1 MKDNIHALPEG
12 TLLSG
17 PKNTYRILQ
26 TLGQG
31 SFGIT
36 YLATME
42 MTVSGQMG
50 SFTTTVQVA
59 VKEFFMKEFNGRDGS
74 KVTASSQGGYFT
86 DYKRKFLRE
95 AENLAALQHP
105 HIVKVLE
112 SFEANGTAYYAMEYL
127 EGGSL
132 DCYIDQQGTLPE
144 AEALSF
150 TCQIG
155 SALECMHQHRMLHLD
170 LKPGNIMR
178 RSTGEVVLIDF
189 GLSKLFDKNGEPE
202 SSTSLGGGTAGYAP
216 LEQTNYQR
224 GDGLPMTMDVYA
236 LGATMYKML
245 TGERPPEASE
255 VLNDGLPAYVLE
267 RRNVSAATISVVEK
281 AMEPMR
287 RKRYQ
292 SVREVL
298 EALKPL
304 TQTAPKTEKVVQE
317 RRTAPVASEETTYA
331 IPQKQ
336 PAAGGALK
344 VDVQSL
350 KKWLLRLLAALAVL
364 GGILLMIFFL
374 PRSCSMSHTPADVPG
389 DSLMAT
395 DSLATAASEE
405 QKPYIEDSLG
415 NRTYT
420 VNGVSFKMIRVEA
433 GTFDMG
439 EKTYDVEAK
448 PVHTVTL
455 TQDFYIGETE
465 VTQALWQAVMD
476 TNPSFFKGENLP
488 VESISWDDCQLFIQ
502 QMNSLTG
509 SSFTLPTEAQWEF
522 AARGGNQSKG
532 YTYCGSYKH
541 SEVSWTQS
549 TGSTKT
555 HPVATKIPNEL
566 GLYDMGGNVLEPCS
580 DWYANYP
587 SSAQT
592 DPTGPV
598 QGESHVAR
606 GGGYL
611 DLGFLT
617 LPSVRYTYRKY
628 RDQGLRLALT
638 ENGTVRN

>member
-1 MKDNIHALPEG
+1 MADIINPLSQG
-12 TLLSG
+12 TRLIG
-17 PKNTYRILQ
+17 PRNTYQIQRA
-26 TLGQG
+26 LGQG
-31 SFGIT
+31 TFGIT
-36 YLATME
+36 YLATTE
-42 MTVSGQMG
+42 MQLSGQMG
-50 SFTTTVQVA
+50 SFTTRVQVA
-59 VKEFFMKEFNGRDGS
+59 VKEFFMKDFNGREGS
-74 KVTASSQGGYFT
+74 EVTAGSQGGYFV
-86 DYKRKFLRE
+86 DYKKKFLRE
-95 AENLAALQHP
+95 AENLAKLQHP

-132 DCYIDQQGTLPE
+132 EGYIEKHGALSESEVMGIAQQIG
-144 AEALSF
+144 EALEF
-150 TCQIG
+150 
-155 SALECMHQHRMLHLD
+155 MHAHKMLHLD
-170 LKPGNIMR
+170 LKPANVML
-178 RSTGEVVLIDF
+178 RSADDAVLIDF
-189 GLSKLFDKNGEPE
+189 GLSKQFDKNGAPE
-202 SSTSLGGGTAGYAP
+202 SSTTIGGGTPGYAP
-216 LEQTNYQR
+216 LEQANYQR
-224 GDGLPMTMDVYA
+224 GDGLPVTMDVYA
-236 LGATMYKML
+236 FGATIYKML

-255 VLNDGLPAYVLE
+255 VLNDGFPAFVLE
-267 RRNVSAATISVVEK
+267 KYGVSAGTIAVIGR
-281 AMEPMR
+281 AMQPMR
-287 RKRYQ
+287 KKRYQ

-304 TQTAPKTEKVVQE
+304 VQTAPETEKVVQD
-317 RRTAPVASEETTYA
+317 RGTAPVASEETTYT
-331 IPQKQ
+331 IPRKQ
-336 PAAGGALK
+336 PAAGRAVK

-395 DSLATAASEE
+395 DSLATAVSEE

-532 YTYCGSYKH
+532 YTYCGSNKH
-541 SEVSWTQS
+541 SEVGWTQS

-580 DWYANYP
+580 DWYAKYP

-638 ENGTVRN
+638 EKGNL

>member
-1 MKDNIHALPEG
+1 MADINQALPQG
-12 TLLSG
+12 TFLRG
-17 PKNTYRILQ
+17 PQNTYQIQQ

-31 SFGIT
+31 TFGIT
-36 YLATME
+36 YVATTQMK
-42 MTVSGQMG
+42 VSGQMG
-50 SFTTTVQVA
+50 SFTTTVKVA

-74 KVTASSQGGYFT
+74 EVTASSQGGYFT

-132 DCYIDQQGTLPE
+132 DSYIDQQGSLSE
-144 AEALSF
+144 AEALSL
-150 TCQIG
+150 TRQIG
-155 SALECMHQHRMLHLD
+155 SALECMHHHRMLHLD

-178 RSTGEVVLIDF
+178 RSSGEVVLIDF

-224 GDGLPMTMDVYA
+224 GDGLPVTMDVYA

-255 VLNDGLPAYVLE
+255 VLNDGLPTFVLE
-267 RRNVSAATISVVEK
+267 QKGVSAKTIAVIEK
-281 AMEPMR
+281 AMSPMR

-298 EALKPL
+298 EALEPLAQTDPKP
-304 TQTAPKTEKVVQE
+304 KKIVEDRE
-317 RRTAPVASEETTYA
+317 TAPVASEETTYT
-331 IPQKQ
+331 ISRKQ
-336 PAAGGALK
+336 PAAGRAVK
-344 VDVQSL
+344 IDVQSL
-350 KKWLLRLLAALAVL
+350 KKWLLRLLAVLAVL

-374 PRSCSMSHTPADVPG
+374 PRSCSMRNTPADAPS
-389 DSLMAT
+389 DSLMTT
-395 DSLATAASEE
+395 DSLATAVSEE
-405 QKPYIEDSLG
+405 QKPYVEDSLG

-476 TNPSFFKGENLP
+476 TNPSYFKGEDLP
-488 VESISWDDCQLFIQ
+488 VESISWDDCLLFIQ

-532 YTYCGSYKH
+532 YTYCGSNKH

-580 DWYANYP
+580 DWYAKYP

-628 RDQGLRLALT
+628 RDQGLRLVLT